1 VSSIKR
7 RMMRKQRKKGVTV
20 TVGAY
25 IEDGELNVG
34 IIDGDWHFI
43 IGFYDSKLPD
53 CDLPWLRDKL
63 IDRLSQSG
71 HYNHGDIINIAEL
84 VIKENKPTLLMSIAK
99 GKSPP

>member
-1 VSSIKR
+1 MSGIKR

-25 IEDGELNVG
+25 IEGGELNVG
-34 IIDGDWHFI
+34 IIDGNWHFI
-43 IGFYDSKLPD
+43 AGFYDSKLPD

-71 HYNHGDIINIAEL
+71 LYNHGDIINIAEL
-84 VIKENKPTLLMSIAK
+84 VIKEQQPTLLMSTTK
-99 GKSPP
+99 GKNTS